1 MNHLKRT
8 EMLIQLVISQPKAD
22 RTMLCK
28 QSIFISKN
36 ARKIALLA
44 RGFEIR
50 KRKGIVRKSKAKV
63 GVNKKKGVQCGGES
77 FW

>member
-1 MNHLKRT
+1 
-8 EMLIQLVISQPKAD
+8 
-22 RTMLCK
+22 MLCK

-44 RGFEIR
+44 RGFEIK